1 LIRAVDGDTPN
12 VEQPLRLVSCD
23 TPEKA
28 QYAGGPDVSQPKL
41 DACKQRLQSGFYSG
55 LQKPLRNYLIKKLT
69 SDAAANHISGGLQA
83 TTVFE
88 QLIATRLTRPN
99 GTQRRIGVIPTGEI
113 IDRYAR
119 MLAYIVPWFA
129 NTPADPLPPKAS
141 PERLTFNL
149 NMIENGWAAFFPIYR
164 SLPADDDMNLAITAA
179 EAAWNAKRGVWKT
192 FGKHFLLGYEYR
204 MCIKL
209 ALAKTAPKGI
219 ADAFQRACVDL
230 RTLKV
235 VGKFGFADV
244 PPPYRLWVWQED
256 LQEAISALG
265 LTP

>member
-1 LIRAVDGDTPN
+1 
-12 VEQPLRLVSCD
+12 
-23 TPEKA
+23 
-28 QYAGGPDVSQPKL
+28 
-41 DACKQRLQSGFYSG
+41 
-55 LQKPLRNYLIKKLT
+55 
-69 SDAAANHISGGLQA
+69 
-83 TTVFE
+83 
-88 QLIATRLTRPN
+88 
-99 GTQRRIGVIPTGEI
+99 
-113 IDRYAR
+113 
-119 MLAYIVPWFA
+119 
-129 NTPADPLPPKAS
+129 LPPKAS